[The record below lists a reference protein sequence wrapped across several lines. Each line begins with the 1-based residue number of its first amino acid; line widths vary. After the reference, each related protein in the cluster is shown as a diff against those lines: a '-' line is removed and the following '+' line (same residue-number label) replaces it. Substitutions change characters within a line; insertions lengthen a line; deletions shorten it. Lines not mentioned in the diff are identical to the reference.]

1 VIKTGGDVNFLLLE
15 VLPKLKK
22 GVVVHVHDIFLP
34 YEYWKWWVTDR
45 LLFWN
50 EQYLLHALLLFNDH
64 FKILQAVNFLRIQ
77 HLEVMQQTFPLCP
90 NFNAGQSFWLQ
101 KVK

>member
-1 VIKTGGDVNFLLLE
+1 
-15 VLPKLKK
+15 LKK

-34 YEYWKWWVTDR
+34 YEYAQWWVTDR

-50 EQYLLHALLLFNDH
+50 EQYLLQAFLAFNDH
-64 FKILQAVNFLRIQ
+64 FQIIQAVHFLSMKHQ
-77 HLEVMQQTFPLCP
+77 EALKQVFPNCP
-90 NFNAGQSFWLQ
+90 NYHAGQSFWLQ